1 MAVGNCPVSR
11 ALCTRLSRWAALVVK
26 VVVSTSK
33 VAAVRLSPEMVAV
46 PLTSP
51 VRPTAVVE
59 PIDESS
65 SWIRKPAKVPDAL
78 S

>member
-1 MAVGNCPVSR
+1 
-11 ALCTRLSRWAALVVK
+11 
-26 VVVSTSK
+26 
-33 VAAVRLSPEMVAV
+33 MVAV

-65 SWIRKPAKVPDAL
+65 SSIRKPAKVPVAD